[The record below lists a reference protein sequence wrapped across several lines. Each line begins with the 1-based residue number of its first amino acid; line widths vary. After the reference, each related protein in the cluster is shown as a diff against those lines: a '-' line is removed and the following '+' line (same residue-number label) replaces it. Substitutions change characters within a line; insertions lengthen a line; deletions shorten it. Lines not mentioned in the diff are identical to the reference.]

1 MEAGPATWGL
11 GTITI
16 QRGISLLSWGSQLQV
31 APLRPQPNSAS
42 APSQAHSTTYI
53 FNKNLVC
60 QHDGASCMMGRHYH
74 LLDGGLTFT
83 ERYSACNKKHTTSK
97 FGCKQ
102 KEDPSIALLS
112 ISALYPG
119 YCGPAVTILSIWG
132 GLKLILLPLS
142 IPRLAVN

>member
-11 GTITI
+11 GTITV
-16 QRGISLLSWGSQLQV
+16 QGGISLLSWGSQLQV
-31 APLRPQPNSAS
+31 APLHSQPNSAS
-42 APSQAHSTTYI
+42 APSQARSTTYI
-53 FNKNLVC
+53 FKKNLFC
-60 QHDGASCMMGRHYH
+60 QHDGAFCMTGRHYH

-83 ERYSACNKKHTTSK
+83 EWYSACNKKHTTSK

-102 KEDPSIALLS
+102 NEDPSIALLS
-112 ISALYPG
+112 ISALYPD
-119 YCGPAVTILSIWG
+119 YCGPPVAILSSWG